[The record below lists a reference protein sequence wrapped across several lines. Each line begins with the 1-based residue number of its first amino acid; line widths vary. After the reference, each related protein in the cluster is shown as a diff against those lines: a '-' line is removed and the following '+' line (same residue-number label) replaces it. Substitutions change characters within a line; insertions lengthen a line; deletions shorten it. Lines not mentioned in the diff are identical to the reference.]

1 MNCPKCGSNQTKV
14 INSRPRDDTVWR
26 RRECL
31 KCGHVYTTFEITGVQ
46 KAKFEIMEIQL
57 KDIARRSKQ

>member
-31 KCGHVYTTFEITGVQ
+31 KCGHVYTTYEITDAH
-46 KAKFEIMEIQL
+46 KALYDYTKSE
-57 KDIARRSKQ
+57 IARRST